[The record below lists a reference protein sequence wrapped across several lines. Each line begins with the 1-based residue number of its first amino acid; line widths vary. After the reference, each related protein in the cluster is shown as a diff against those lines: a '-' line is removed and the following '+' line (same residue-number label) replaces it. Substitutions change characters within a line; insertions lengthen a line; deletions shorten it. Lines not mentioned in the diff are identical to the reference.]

1 MILPRDV
8 LHHFSNIFVFLLQD
22 DRTGIQP
29 GDFEQIL
36 HQRFDAVQLLFGQV
50 CKLFDL
56 RRRNSFVLKQ
66 TVVDIQRRQR
76 CFELVRNICNGIFQK
91 TLLTLLV
98 VCVCAQN
105 CRQCINGV
113 KQTVKFS
120 LPVAVQSCIR
130 VAIQTALNLLDCL
143 FQKRA
148 LPLEI
153 AKKHAPE
160 AAAQQK
166 KNQQ

>member
-1 MILPRDV
+1 MAKV
-8 LHHFSNIFVFLLQD
+8 GYIFKENND
-22 DRTGIQP
+22 S
-29 GDFEQIL
+29 
-36 HQRFDAVQLLFGQV
+36 FG
-50 CKLFDL
+50 
-56 RRRNSFVLKQ
+56 
-66 TVVDIQRRQR
+66 QR

-91 TLLTLLV
+91 TLLPLLV

-113 KQTVKFS
+113 KQTVQFS
-120 LPVAVQSCIR
+120 LTVAAQSCIR
-130 VAIQTALNLLDCL
+130 VAIQTALDLLDCL

-160 AAAQQK
+160 TAYSFHPL
-166 KNQQ
+166 